1 MHQQREKYYCI
12 SRLRVFVGKMLQLDG
27 HVQSLQRSAR
37 SDIHFWKAGRIG
49 SLVVEGDCI
58 LGNEAAGI
66 VLQCGEGVTTLKP
79 GRCASPISRPLLTYT
94 PGDRVA
100 VEPGVPCGTCFLC
113 MDGRYNLCEEVQFAG
128 VYPYHGTI
136 QRYKTHPAKWCHKLP
151 PSVSYAEGALLE
163 PLSVVMHGIKSAG
176 LSLGRGAVICGAGP
190 IGLIALAA
198 ARASGAHPLV
208 ITDLE
213 PKRLAFAKQF
223 VPSAF
228 TYQVDRN
235 IDAQGNAKK
244 IRELFDFEN
253 VGEYGAP
260 ETVLE
265 CTGVESSVVTA
276 AYTARRGG
284 TVMVIGVGREIMNN
298 LPFMHLSLAE
308 VGGLHLIL
316 FMLVSKFEIVFANIA
331 TD

>member
-1 MHQQREKYYCI
+1 M
-12 SRLRVFVGKMLQLDG
+12 
-27 HVQSLQRSAR
+27 
-37 SDIHFWKAGRIG
+37 
-49 SLVVEGDCI
+49 
-58 LGNEAAGI
+58 
-66 VLQCGEGVTTLKP
+66 
-79 GRCASPISRPLLTYT
+79 
-94 PGDRVA
+94 
-100 VEPGVPCGTCFLC
+100 
-113 MDGRYNLCEEVQFAG
+113 
-128 VYPYHGTI
+128 
-136 QRYKTHPAKWCHKLP
+136 
-151 PSVSYAEGALLE
+151 SYAEGALLE

-190 IGLIALAA
+190 IGLVALAA

-223 VPSAF
+223 VPTAL

-235 IDAQGNAKK
+235 LDAQSNAKK
-244 IRELFDFEN
+244 IRELFDLEN

-308 VGGLHLIL
+308 VGGLH
-316 FMLVSKFEIVFANIA
+316 FMNLTSVSKFETGFADTA
-331 TD
+331 VDRSQVHQSLSRYMAFWPPVSGWWYPGSETTCQPYVPVGEGTGCAAHLWRFEQWEYQGADYR